1 LHSLA
6 TEEFAVDARTGKKS
20 AALEKST
27 RILLPQFSSVHPGAS
42 SMRLNLQ
49 PVAEFN
55 AGLAAKL
62 LAGRSRKSRI
72 KGVRKSPSF
81 SHSGCDIS
89 IGSSSFL
96 HWESEMVIPYTCG
109 QQIFLDSPGASERC
123 RPKCAELPESD
134 AIRLAQRGD
143 AGAFERIYQLHC
155 RRVYALCLRM
165 AGNPTE
171 AEDLTQE
178 AFLTVL
184 RKIRTFRGESAFS
197 TWLHRITVNL
207 VLMRFRRKTPLESS
221 PEKRIEPESDRGGP
235 HEKFGG
241 LDCQLAGSIDRMN
254 LERAIERLSPPHKLV
269 VELHDIQGYRHKE
282 IAQIMDWSIGNS
294 KAQLHRARRRLRELL
309 QESFYLGWGAP
320 CGQNR

>member
-1 LHSLA
+1 MIAS
-6 TEEFAVDARTGKKS
+6 FACEQH
-20 AALEKST
+20 ALM
-27 RILLPQFSSVHPGAS
+27 HDPGVS
-42 SMRLNLQ
+42 
-49 PVAEFN
+49 
-55 AGLAAKL
+55 K
-62 LAGRSRKSRI
+62 
-72 KGVRKSPSF
+72 
-81 SHSGCDIS
+81 
-89 IGSSSFL
+89 
-96 HWESEMVIPYTCG
+96 
-109 QQIFLDSPGASERC
+109 RC
-123 RPKCAELPESD
+123 RPEWADLPESD
-134 AIRLAQRGD
+134 AIRRAQRGD

-207 VLMRFRRKTPLESS
+207 VLMRFRKKTPLESS
-221 PEKRIEPESDRGGP
+221 PEKSIEPDGDRSGL

-241 LDCQLAGSIDRMN
+241 PDSQLTGSIDRVN
-254 LERAIERLSPPHKLV
+254 LERAIERLSPHHKLV
-269 VELHDIQGYRHKE
+269 VELHDIQGYKHRE
-282 IAQIMDWSIGNS
+282 IAKIMDWSIGNS